1 MLIRLRISSSDTA
14 TATDTATE
22 VATVT
27 VIGHGYGF
35 GHRIAS
41 HRERERDRYG
51 RGTTYDSRLTTHDL
65 RFVGHGQRVIPSRTV
80 NDVLRHRDLMVS
92 GSIDRA
98 ILHLGAPAALAALLQ
113 AGFLVVDTFWLGRV
127 GAVAI
132 AAASTAGF
140 VMWLAQTL
148 GEGAANGSGAV
159 LAAEVGGKDE
169 AGARRAASA
178 GQALAV
184 WGAALVS
191 SIGLATAVAVFV
203 FMGTAADVSAAG
215 VSYLRV
221 ILFGMPAYFVFAWI
235 SAAFRAIG
243 DARTPLNLLAI
254 GAVANLVADP
264 VLIFGLGPFPVLGV
278 TGAALATVAAW
289 LVSAAWGWVLL
300 GRSGLRPAVRDLFR
314 PPRREVWMAL
324 RVGVPLGFEG
334 AFFSVVYILLTKVT
348 TDFGTPAVA
357 ALGVGHK
364 LELLNYF
371 VCAGMGAAATTLVGQ
386 NMGAG
391 NPARAARAT
400 WRTLF
405 LTCLPVGA
413 VTLVLVIFPGRAVA
427 VFNADPA
434 VVAAGT
440 TYVLFVGLSQLFMAF
455 EVVFVSAFAGF
466 QWTIVPA
473 ALQMGLTAARVPIAM
488 ALVAAGFGVE
498 AVWIAIAG
506 SMIVKGLILGL
517 LFLVRH
523 GRG

>member
-1 MLIRLRISSSDTA
+1 
-14 TATDTATE
+14 
-22 VATVT
+22 
-27 VIGHGYGF
+27 
-35 GHRIAS
+35 
-41 HRERERDRYG
+41 
-51 RGTTYDSRLTTHDL
+51 
-65 RFVGHGQRVIPSRTV
+65 V
-80 NDVLRHRDLMVS
+80 NDALHYRDLVIS

-159 LAAEVGGKDE
+159 LANEVGGGDE
-169 AGARRAASA
+169 GGARRAAAA

-191 SIGLATAVAVFV
+191 SVGLATAHAVFV

-215 VSYLRV
+215 IGYLRV
-221 ILFGMPAYFVFAWI
+221 ILLGMPAYFAFAWLA
-235 SAAFRAIG
+235 AAFRATG
-243 DARTPLNLLAI
+243 DARTPLKLLAI
-254 GAVANLVADP
+254 AAAVNLVADP
-264 VLIFGLGPFPVLGV
+264 ILIFGVGPVPALGV

-289 LVSAAWGWVLL
+289 SVSAVRGWVLVGRL
-300 GRSGLRPAVRDLFR
+300 GVRPLVRELLRPPVAETWR
-314 PPRREVWMAL
+314 AL
-324 RVGVPLGFEG
+324 KVGLPLAFEG
-334 AFFSVVYILLTKVT
+334 AFFSVIYILLTKVT
-348 TDFGTPAVA
+348 TGFGTPAVA

-364 LELLNYF
+364 LEILNYF
-371 VCAGMGAAATTLVGQ
+371 VCAGMGAAATTMVGQ

-391 NPARAARAT
+391 HPDRAARAT

-413 VTLVLVIFPGRAVA
+413 VTLVLVVFPERAVA
-427 VFNADPA
+427 VFNDGAD
-434 VVAAGT
+434 VVTAGT
-440 TYVLFVGLSQLFMAF
+440 TYVLLVGMSQLFMAF
-455 EVVFVSAFAGF
+455 EVILLSAFAGA
-466 QWTIVPA
+466 QWTAVPA
-473 ALQMGLTAARVPIAM
+473 AIEMGLTAARVPIALG
-488 ALVAAGFGVE
+488 LVSAGLGVE

-506 SMIVKGLILGL
+506 TTVVKGTLLGL
-517 LFLVRH
+517 MFLGRY